1 MKKPSLKEDKQNCE
15 DKEQLSLMSYD
26 NGGVNVD
33 VKIKKTENISSKK
46 SEQPAIEK
54 NEEKPNASACTERK
68 LAVLIDG
75 SGFVYRAFYALPPL
89 TNSKGEAVGAVYG
102 FCSMLLS
109 LLDKHTADLL
119 CVAFDAGRDTFR
131 KQLYS
136 EYKNNREETPAELK
150 SQFPL
155 LIKACDAFGLPT
167 VELEGY
173 EADDIIATYA
183 EKLSSNG
190 YEVRIVSSDKDLMQL
205 VTDNV
210 YLFDPIKS
218 KVIKRDEV
226 FEKYGVYPESMI
238 TLQALMGDKTD
249 NIPGIDGV
257 GPKTAAKLIAEFGD
271 IDGLYSNIDK
281 VKPVRI
287 QEKLRDSQDLLNISK
302 IASIASAIR

>member
-26 NGGVNVD
+26 NGGANVD
-33 VKIKKTENISSKK
+33 VKIKKIENISSKK
-46 SEQPAIEK
+46 SEPSIVVASEKDVAKQPSSDGE
-54 NEEKPNASACTERK
+54 SRK

-75 SGFVYRAFYALPPL
+75 SGFVSRAFYALPPL

-183 EKLSSNG
+183 AKLSSNG

-205 VTDNV
+205 VTDNI

-226 FEKYGVYPESMI
+226 FEK
-238 TLQALMGDKTD
+238 
-249 NIPGIDGV
+249 
-257 GPKTAAKLIAEFGD
+257 
-271 IDGLYSNIDK
+271 
-281 VKPVRI
+281 
-287 QEKLRDSQDLLNISK
+287 
-302 IASIASAIR
+302 